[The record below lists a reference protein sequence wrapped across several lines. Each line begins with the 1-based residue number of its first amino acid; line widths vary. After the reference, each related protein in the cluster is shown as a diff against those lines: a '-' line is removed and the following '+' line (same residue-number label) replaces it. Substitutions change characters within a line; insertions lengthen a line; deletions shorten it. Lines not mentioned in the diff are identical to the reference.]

1 MINWYRGSPAIVPA
15 MEETYA
21 EPPSAPF
28 PKLNIPTL
36 VVWALD
42 DVALPPCNLDGIEE
56 LVPDVTIVQVPDC
69 GHFVP
74 WDAPDAVN
82 LAMEEFFSED

>member
-1 MINWYRGSPAIVPA
+1 MI
-15 MEETYA
+15 
-21 EPPSAPF
+21 
-28 PKLNIPTL
+28 
-36 VVWALD
+36 WALD
-42 DVALPPCNLDGIEE
+42 DVALPPCNLDGMED

-82 LAMEEFFSED
+82 RAMDAFLVQG